1 MPLFDPSSFVSDVGK
16 SISGVASSATGIAS
30 QGVNSLNNALASSG
44 LSLDGIKNFATSKL
58 DSLSSLGSS
67 FSQEFNRMATNSLF
81 SSRSEG
87 SATDNDPSSAI
98 GKDIWSA
105 PLQYPLD
112 NLRTEFLTIDFAKY
126 NRPSNFDKGAFSSV
140 LKVHLPIPRSLT
152 EQHTIDVAPQKLKTL
167 GAATGIIENAINTAR
182 GRSSS
187 YETITEDAIGFAA
200 SAASQM
206 GESAKGAFGFSGE
219 QITGTIQQY
228 AGAIPNPHISV
239 FFNGVDLRPAIE
251 FSWLFT
257 PRTVDDSMALKEILK
272 QVKSLVL
279 PAISKGNGNIM
290 DYPHMVKIDI
300 QGLDKDTTPMYKR
313 GLITAININYTP
325 NGPSFFKGTN
335 APTFVAFSFLFQE
348 IEIITANDYGAE
360 AASGAE
366 MLKNMVKETKAAVS
380 DIGSNIF
387 GGNN

>member
-1 MPLFDPSSFVSDVGK
+1 MPIFDPSNFVSDVGK
-16 SISGVASSATGIAS
+16 SIGGLASSATGLAS
-30 QGVNSLNNALASSG
+30 QGVGSLNNALASSG

-58 DSLSSLGSS
+58 DSLSSLGSA
-67 FSQEFNRMATNSLF
+67 FGQEFNRMATNSLF
-81 SSRSEG
+81 SSRSQG
-87 SATDNDPSSAI
+87 SATDNDPSSVI
-98 GKDIWSA
+98 GKSIWNA

-126 NRPSNFDKGAFSSV
+126 NRPNNFAPGDFASV
-140 LKVHLPIPRSLT
+140 LQVHLPIPRNLT

-167 GAATGIIENAINTAR
+167 GAATGIIENAVNVAR
-182 GRSSS
+182 GRQSS
-187 YETITEDAIGFAA
+187 YEQITEDAIGFAA
-200 SAASQM
+200 SAASQI
-206 GESAKGAFGFSGE
+206 GESGKAFGFSGE

-257 PRTVDDSMALKEILK
+257 PRTVGDSMALKEILK
-272 QVKSLVL
+272 QIKSLVL

-290 DYPHMVKIDI
+290 DYPHMVKIEI
-300 QGLDKDTTPMYKR
+300 QGLDKETTPMYKR

-366 MLKNMVKETKAAVS
+366 MLRNMVKK
-380 DIGSNIF
+380 GSNAISDVR
-387 GGNN
+387 NNLSGKTNT